1 MKKISLSCR
10 HQGIAPCPSQP
21 FTEFT
26 QARQI
31 EYSHSHIITVD
42 REVAAIT
49 QPEGILC

>member
-1 MKKISLSCR
+1 MKKISLSYR
-10 HQGIAPCPSQP
+10 HQGIAPYPSQP

-26 QARQI
+26 QARQT
-31 EYSHSHIITVD
+31 EYSHSHIVTVD